1 MRQRSGDMGYD
12 TSLAKRIER
21 EVKQKKFNTF
31 TAKDFIELG
40 NIKTINKNL
49 ERMEKNN
56 EIRRIIPGVY
66 DIPVYS
72 TLLQEYGAPSINEV
86 AQALARA
93 HNWKLSP
100 SGPSALNYL
109 GLSTQVPAN
118 YQYVSSGPYK
128 TYTIGNSELRLNHT
142 NNRLIYD
149 TSKDT
154 AILIQ
159 AIKALGRGNIT
170 KTHQDKLRETYDEAA
185 INRILEES
193 KHSAAWI
200 YEAIREIFAA

>member
-1 MRQRSGDMGYD
+1 MRYD
-12 TSLAKRIER
+12 TSLAKKIKR

-40 NIKTINKNL
+40 SIKTINKNL
-49 ERMEKNN
+49 ERMEKHN

-66 DIPVYS
+66 DIPEYS
-72 TLLQEYGAPSINEV
+72 TILQEYGAPSINEV

-118 YQYVSSGPYK
+118 YLYVSSGPYK

-142 NNRLIYD
+142 NNRLLYD

-154 AILIQ
+154 ALLIQ

-170 KTHQDKLRETYDEAA
+170 KLHQEKLRETYDESA
-185 INRILEES
+185 IKRILEES

-200 YEAIREIFAA
+200 YEAIREIFEA

>member
-1 MRQRSGDMGYD
+1 MNNDK
-12 TSLAKRIER
+12 SLAERIKKEI
-21 EVKQKKFNTF
+21 EQKMLNTF

-49 ERMEKNN
+49 ERMEKNKD
-56 EIRRIIPGVY
+56 IRRIISGVY
-66 DIPVYS
+66 DIPEYS
-72 TLLQEYGAPSINEV
+72 TILKEYGAPSINGV

-93 HNWKLSP
+93 HNWKICP
-100 SGPSALNYL
+100 SGTSTLNYL
-109 GLSTQVPAN
+109 GLSTQVPAQ
-118 YQYVSSGPYK
+118 YIYVSSGPYK
-128 TYTIGNSELRLNHT
+128 TYSIGNAELIFKHT

-149 TSKDT
+149 ASEDT

-170 KTHQDKLRETYDEAA
+170 EMHKDKIQEKYDEST
-185 INRILEES
+185 IKRILKES

-200 YEAIREIFAA
+200 YESIRKIFEV